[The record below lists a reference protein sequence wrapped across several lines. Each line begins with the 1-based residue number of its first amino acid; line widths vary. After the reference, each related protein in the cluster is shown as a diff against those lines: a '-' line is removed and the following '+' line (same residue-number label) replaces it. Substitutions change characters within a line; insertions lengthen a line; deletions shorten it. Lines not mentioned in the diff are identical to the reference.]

1 VVDPKQQFDDLNAKL
16 KDFQLQQAQNPDYTY
31 KKKIEDLQAPEQ
43 VDYVSEYKQLLA
55 DQGVDTANDQLT
67 AIDSKIADY
76 KAEVEK
82 QTYSEEGRVA
92 RMSIINAKKN
102 KIAENANIEIQRLY
116 DQKAVIQNSISL
128 KTDSIKTIMGLMETG
143 YSQAKEAYDTSFKKY
158 TTLQEMT
165 DTQEDRA
172 WDRQSEEK
180 KTAATNLKV
189 VQDMVGAYIKNGKSF
204 EEIPENIKQQI
215 RTLELGSGIP
225 EGSTEQI
232 LGELTPE
239 EDIVDTKYSDDGTQ
253 VSVITKLPGGKI
265 GVKTYST
272 GLPAK
277 VTSGE
282 SNETITGGATGS
294 VERDAQSIMAGDLKA
309 SQLSTAKNYA
319 AQVMARVSE
328 LRKEAEASGDIYGM
342 MGASAGGKEVTDSV
356 IISTE
361 KAANVV
367 GQIADLQSIFNS
379 EKEQKNFASEIKKAT
394 GVDVNPQFVL
404 LRKFNPYDQD
414 AQSIK
419 AALQAIVPNLARGIY
434 GEVGVLTDNDIKNY
448 SKTLPTLTSTE
459 EVRKAVLGITIRSI
473 QRSVENKIKSNVAAG
488 RDMSGYKQMYG
499 EITQAADNLLGVET
513 KQAGQTIKQNDGS
526 EWKQNADGS
535 FTQIK

>member
-1 VVDPKQQFDDLNAKL
+1 
-16 KDFQLQQAQNPDYTY
+16 
-31 KKKIEDLQAPEQ
+31 
-43 VDYVSEYKQLLA
+43 
-55 DQGVDTANDQLT
+55 
-67 AIDSKIADY
+67 
-76 KAEVEK
+76 
-82 QTYSEEGRVA
+82 
-92 RMSIINAKKN
+92 
-102 KIAENANIEIQRLY
+102 
-116 DQKAVIQNSISL
+116 
-128 KTDSIKTIMGLMETG
+128 
-143 YSQAKEAYDTSFKKY
+143 
-158 TTLQEMT
+158 
-165 DTQEDRA
+165 
-172 WDRQSEEK
+172 
-180 KTAATNLKV
+180 
-189 VQDMVGAYIKNGKSF
+189 
-204 EEIPENIKQQI
+204 
-215 RTLELGSGIP
+215 
-225 EGSTEQI
+225 
-232 LGELTPE
+232 
-239 EDIVDTKYSDDGTQ
+239 
-253 VSVITKLPGGKI
+253 
-265 GVKTYST
+265 
-272 GLPAK
+272 
-277 VTSGE
+277 
-282 SNETITGGATGS
+282 
-294 VERDAQSIMAGDLKA
+294 
-309 SQLSTAKNYA
+309 
-319 AQVMARVSE
+319 
-328 LRKEAEASGDIYGM
+328 M

-394 GVDVNPQFVL
+394 GVDVNPQFGL